1 MYPERSKPQPQLHFA
16 FTDDRS
22 TISFST
28 RLLPQVKSPPPARLD
43 FGFLFGVTFALVTL
57 RSRVAWHY
65 YHVYMY
71 TGDTVVWEIETTPA
85 VAILPAQSIRRKSN
99 WYCRNLPPFM
109 RWELALGRR
118 QQRGD
123 GRLPKQ
129 NLQTPIRKSEP
140 ALLS

>member
-85 VAILPAQSIRRKSN
+85 GRRHSTSPEHPSKEQLVLSEPPAI
-99 WYCRNLPPFM
+99 Y
-109 RWELALGRR
+109 ALGT
-118 QQRGD
+118 GV
-123 GRLPKQ
+123 GAA
-129 NLQTPIRKSEP
+129 T
-140 ALLS
+140 ATG